1 MSQFFNRALEINF
14 YDWEALRQNAPT
26 QTSVFTAALN
36 KQNDELAKYMSNPKK
51 LHPEEIN
58 AAFFAA
64 HVSDNTQGIN
74 LLFPYA
80 SSAGIEAGKLCLIG
94 STYINDANLFKD
106 TALWLKKHGE
116 NALKKKDLRNHC
128 LTNFSAFNHV
138 DKVQELL
145 KISKSTLK
153 NDSAV
158 RHFCLSI
165 AHPAAR
171 YGSQELL
178 ELALP
183 IGQDYFG
190 KTNGYFQHM
199 LCSTLFILLSTY
211 KTANEGQKIL
221 NTDAHNQVFEWLMNH
236 YDAECF
242 TNILYQSSSHTLD
255 SNRLIQLLK
264 KFDENTLRA
273 NMEKISRSPHLSG
286 VCNAYEQLCNLRQKE
301 VLNSHIATTSAS
313 STARKM

>member
-1 MSQFFNRALEINF
+1 MSQFFNRALETNP
-14 YDWEALRQNAPT
+14 YDWEALRKNAPT
-26 QTSVFTAALN
+26 QPSLFASALN
-36 KQNDELAKYMSNPKK
+36 KQNDELAKYMSTPKK
-51 LHPEEIN
+51 LRSEEIN

-94 STYINDANLFKD
+94 STYINDLTLFNE

-128 LTNFSAFNHV
+128 LINFSAFNHV

-145 KISKSTLK
+145 KTSKSTLK

-165 AHPAAR
+165 AHPAAH

-178 ELALP
+178 ELSLP
-183 IGQDYFG
+183 IAEEYFG
-190 KTNGYFQHM
+190 RKNGYFQHL

-211 KTANEGQKIL
+211 KTPNGGEQTLSA
-221 NTDAHNQVFEWLMNH
+221 DAHTQAFEWLLNH
-236 YDAECF
+236 YEADCF
-242 TNILYQSSSHTLD
+242 TNILYQSNSYPLD
-255 SNRLIQLLK
+255 NGRLIELLK
-264 KFDENTLRA
+264 KFDETTLRA
-273 NMEKISRSPHLSG
+273 NMEKISRSTHLS
-286 VCNAYEQLCNLRQKE
+286 VISHAYEQLCNLRQKE
-301 VLNSHIATTSAS
+301 VLNSHITTSS
-313 STARKM
+313 VSTTARKM